1 MSPDLYKLYRDKSLI
16 KVCWKL
22 MKLLETRH
30 QIKSGLR
37 FLPYN
42 NNSVLL
48 LLLPLHR
55 AFQLAFL
62 LIPLLVVESPPLL
75 DHKTLGWSG
84 KDKKTYSAQ
93 RYTILTC
100 IAFVRVNLVS
110 EALFGDTAPQPNPP
124 AFASP
129 ERRCGWSSHQQ
140 QNTISFLH

>member
-1 MSPDLYKLYRDKSLI
+1 
-16 KVCWKL
+16 

-30 QIKSGLR
+30 QIKSGLL

-124 AFASP
+124 HLHPQRGGVDDLAT
-129 ERRCGWSSHQQ
+129 SSKTQSH
-140 QNTISFLH
+140 SFTNQFRLTYNWPLEDV